1 MSVMRASAVVIAAVG
16 ALGCADEPRVFRAD
30 AGPRD
35 TGTADRAIPVDTGEL
50 PVVDAG
56 VAVDRPPVQTM
67 RDFVRPGTPT
77 DAPTAPKTPPGP
89 RRWSIPTT
97 RPSFPPTC
105 LHSRS
110 ISDPVRAMTSSRS
123 PSPGR

>member
-35 TGTADRAIPVDTGEL
+35 TGTADRATPVDNGAL
-50 PVVDAG
+50 PMEDAG

-67 RDFVRPGTPT
+67 RDFVRPGTPS
-77 DAPTAPKTPPGP
+77 DAPTRFAGAEDPAGAPSLVYPDNETIIPPNL
-89 RRWSIPTT
+89 
-97 RPSFPPTC
+97 PSFEI
-105 LHSRS
+105 HFR
-110 ISDPVRAMTSSRS
+110 
-123 PSPGR
+123 PGSGIHFTVT